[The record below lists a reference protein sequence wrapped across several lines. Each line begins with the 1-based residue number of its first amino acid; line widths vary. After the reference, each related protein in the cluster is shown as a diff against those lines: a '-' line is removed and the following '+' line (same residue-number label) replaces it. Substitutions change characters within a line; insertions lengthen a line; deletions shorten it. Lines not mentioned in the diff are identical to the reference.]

1 MQFPKKTDFVEKQ
14 KESILANLEVKSSVL
29 AAKVNEKLTK
39 AVKLPVV
46 VYFDKEHIIPRSS
59 PAYELPGQ
67 LEAIVQYVTD
77 ALVKNGWSVEFVDEE
92 ARNCGFHPGMGG
104 GDGPSYS
111 LTIR

>member
-39 AVKLPVV
+39 AVKLPVT

-59 PAYELPGQ
+59 PAYDLPGQ

-92 ARNCGFHPGMGG
+92 ARNSGFHPGMGRG
-104 GDGPSYS
+104 GGPSYS

>member
-46 VYFDKEHIIPRSS
+46 VYFDKEHIIHGALRRMTYLDSS
-59 PAYELPGQ
+59 
-67 LEAIVQYVTD
+67 
-77 ALVKNGWSVEFVDEE
+77 K
-92 ARNCGFHPGMGG
+92 
-104 GDGPSYS
+104 PSFS
-111 LTIR
+111 TLLTPW